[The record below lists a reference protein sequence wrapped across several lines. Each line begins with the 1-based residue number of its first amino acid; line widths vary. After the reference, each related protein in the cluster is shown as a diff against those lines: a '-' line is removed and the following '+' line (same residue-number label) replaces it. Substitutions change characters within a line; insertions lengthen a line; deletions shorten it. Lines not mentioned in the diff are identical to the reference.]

1 VPFDSK
7 WCLTLSGVGVFVCFG
22 CSSMFEEQS
31 TQGVIV
37 MAILLQMI
45 YGAEKMTLALVHSS
59 PLSQIT
65 KNCVAW
71 IAYDQRSPKE
81 NIFLQ

>member
-1 VPFDSK
+1 M
-7 WCLTLSGVGVFVCFG
+7 L
-22 CSSMFEEQS
+22 EEQS

-37 MAILLQMI
+37 MAILVRII
-45 YGAEKMTLALVHSS
+45 YGAEKMALALVHSS

-65 KNCVAW
+65 KNCAAW
-71 IAYDQRSPKE
+71 IAYDQCSSKE

>member
-1 VPFDSK
+1 
-7 WCLTLSGVGVFVCFG
+7 
-22 CSSMFEEQS
+22 
-31 TQGVIV
+31 
-37 MAILLQMI
+37 
-45 YGAEKMTLALVHSS
+45 MTLALVHSS